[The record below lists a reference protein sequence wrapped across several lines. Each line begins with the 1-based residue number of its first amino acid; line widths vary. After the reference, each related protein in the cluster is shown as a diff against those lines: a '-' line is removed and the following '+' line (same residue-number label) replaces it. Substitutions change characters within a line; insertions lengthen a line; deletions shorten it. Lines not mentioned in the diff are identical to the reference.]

1 MIQLLGF
8 EILYVVQCLGLHF
21 LFSSIVGY
29 LGALWMWTTF
39 SKGSRGRHIRML
51 CLLWALFLSSI
62 THLMLD
68 TFTNWC

>member
-1 MIQLLGF
+1 MIQLLGYELF
-8 EILYVVQCLGLHF
+8 YVVQCLGLHF
-21 LFSSIVGY
+21 LFSSIVGF

-39 SKGSRGRHIRML
+39 SPVMRGHRTRML

-68 TFTNWC
+68 TFTKWC